1 MNSIFD
7 GDSALSSSS
16 VFDTEILKQIEAEA
30 FRSLIIATGAMLLA
44 WYVLA
49 SFGVGLGDVVEVL

>member
-16 VFDTEILKQIEAEA
+16 VFDTEILKQIEEEA

-49 SFGVGLGDVVEVL
+49 SFGVGLGD